1 MSYWIHVFAGIA
13 EAGDALQDEGNNIE
27 VDFKPI

>member
-13 EAGDALQDEGNNIE
+13 EAGDALQDEGNNRKVE
-27 VDFKPI
+27 

>member
-13 EAGDALQDEGNNIE
+13 EAGDALQDEGNNIKVE
-27 VDFKPI
+27 